1 MADSG
6 GVSDL
11 MAEVGGT
18 LGIAETIELPE
29 RAGWYVSTSMGAAL
43 VLTYDPD
50 ADQLNFHSRLGRPEP
65 ALREA
70 TYGLLLA
77 YNGRSKETGGGWTGL
92 EEPGGEAVLR
102 FAAPAAALDADTL
115 RGLIL
120 DVLRVVG
127 GFRDYVGRKDRSAA
141 PDPDLLRFDII
152 RG

>member
-29 RAGWYVSTSMGAAL
+29 GAGWYVSTSTGAAL
-43 VLTYDPD
+43 ALTYDPD
-50 ADQLNFHSRLGRPEP
+50 ADQLNVHSRLGRPAP
-65 ALREA
+65 TLREA

-92 EEPGGEAVLR
+92 EEPGGEDAVKHV
-102 FAAPAAALDADTL
+102 FFFYNND
-115 RGLIL
+115 
-120 DVLRVVG
+120 
-127 GFRDYVGRKDRSAA
+127 
-141 PDPDLLRFDII
+141 
-152 RG
+152 

>member
-29 RAGWYVSTSMGAAL
+29 GAGWYVSTSTGAAL
-43 VLTYDPD
+43 ALTYDPD

-65 ALREA
+65 TLREP

-77 YNGRSKETGGGWTGL
+77 YNITVGARKR
-92 EEPGGEAVLR
+92 EA
-102 FAAPAAALDADTL
+102 A
-115 RGLIL
+115 GSGSMS
-120 DVLRVVG
+120 RVV
-127 GFRDYVGRKDRSAA
+127 RRSCA
-141 PDPDLLRFDII
+141 LRHP
-152 RG
+152 RPPWMPTRCAG

>member
-6 GVSDL
+6 GISDL

-29 RAGWYVSTSMGAAL
+29 GAGWYVSTSTGAAL
-43 VLTYDPD
+43 ALTYDPD
-50 ADQLNFHSRLGRPEP
+50 ANQLNFHSRLGRPEP
-65 ALREA
+65 TLREP

-77 YNGRSKETGGGWTGL
+77 YNGRSKETGGGWIGL
-92 EEPGGEAVLR
+92 DEPGGEAVLR
-102 FAAPAAALDADTL
+102 FAAPAPALDADTL